1 MEGFFFG
8 RYNPKKHLNLEEF
21 VMWIVRLF
29 GLAIAALSYWLVNS
43 QWTDFYADGTFSLR
57 YVVAGPIGI
66 VMGIFL
72 FLFPKFV
79 GVPEKTSEKIIVS
92 FVFLLGIAAGLYNLY
107 LMDPS
112 KLGL

>member
-1 MEGFFFG
+1 
-8 RYNPKKHLNLEEF
+8 
-21 VMWIVRLF
+21 MWIIRLF
-29 GLAIAALSYWLVNS
+29 GLAVAALSYWMVQS
-43 QWTDFYADGTFSLR
+43 QWAGFNSDGTYSLR
-57 YVVAGPIGI
+57 YVVAPPIGV

-92 FVFLLGIAAGLYNLY
+92 IVFLLGIAAGLYNLY
-107 LMDPS
+107 LMDPG

>member
-1 MEGFFFG
+1 
-8 RYNPKKHLNLEEF
+8 
-21 VMWIVRLF
+21 MWIVRLF

-57 YVVAGPIGI
+57 YVVVGPIGI

-79 GVPEKTSEKIIVS
+79 GVSEKTSEKIIVS
-92 FVFLLGIAAGLYNLY
+92 FVFLLGIAAVFLLGIAAGLYNLY

>member
-1 MEGFFFG
+1 
-8 RYNPKKHLNLEEF
+8 
-21 VMWIVRLF
+21 MWIIRLF
-29 GLAIAALSYWLVNS
+29 GLAVAALSYWLVNS
-43 QWTDFYADGTFSLR
+43 QWASFAADGIFSLR

-92 FVFLLGIAAGLYNLY
+92 IVFLLGIAAGFYNLY

>member
-1 MEGFFFG
+1 
-8 RYNPKKHLNLEEF
+8 
-21 VMWIVRLF
+21 
-29 GLAIAALSYWLVNS
+29 
-43 QWTDFYADGTFSLR
+43 
-57 YVVAGPIGI
+57 
-66 VMGIFL
+66 MGIFL